1 MSARAQDTSQQRA
14 AHAVPIKTFS
24 LNHHGCQNVVRGYV
38 DVFLVHRDG
47 PRAHLLRVEAGGCL
61 LGLGPAVSGERS
73 VLAVLGPDAE
83 IETGANEV
91 LGASAAEVWIEA
103 LTRKVAPKNP
113 PTRTDLLVP
122 GSITA
127 MDSKPVTSR
136 AALVWVMPLQGK
148 SYFLGRHDLPPIESG
163 TWFPLSASG
172 WIEPAEAMQ
181 FQAADVEQ
189 IVLDD
194 HRFQAFHRLVQLLWN
209 YAAEERD
216 QRDHARALRQGG
228 ADRLRMQEALR
239 HLAAPLSA
247 GDLPASEGMELPWLA
262 CCKRIGA
269 VSEIQFVAAPG
280 HESTSQDDIIQAISR
295 ASGARSRRVLLA
307 EGWWKQEHEPLLA
320 QRSESKSPVAVV
332 FNRGHS
338 WIFDPC
344 TGAETLATAEAA
356 AGLEP
361 FGTAFYRPFPEGPV
375 KAAGLLA
382 FALSGVRQELI
393 GILLTSFATAAI
405 AMVLP
410 VATGY
415 VFDRVLPP
423 SHRSQLDLIAA
434 LLGLIAIGT
443 ALFDWMRGALLLRME
458 GRMDKSVQAAL
469 WSRLLDLPPA
479 FFRRFSAGD
488 LATRGL
494 GIQAMREVL
503 TGTVITSLLS
513 GIFSL
518 VSLGVLFFYNVRLA
532 MVASLLTTIAFAV
545 VTACGYLMVRRQR
558 DLATVQGRLSGL
570 ALQMMYGISKIRI
583 AAAEPRAYL
592 TWARLYGRQTEE
604 QLASRRLGNWV
615 LTFNALWLPLCTA
628 LIFAVYLAALA
639 DPSSTNTMTT
649 GDFVGF
655 LSAFAVML
663 RGCLGFSAAL
673 IGVLSVAPAYER
685 ALPILEATAEAGA
698 GRTPPGPLHG
708 AIHVDRV
715 CLRYLADGPLAVN
728 NVSLSIRPGEFVAF
742 VGASGSG
749 KSSLLRLL
757 LGFEEPESG
766 SILFDGK
773 DLAYL
778 DPQLVRKQIGVV
790 LQGGR
795 IAAGSIIDNISGSLE
810 VTAEEAWEAAR
821 MAGFEADIQNMPM
834 GMQTVL
840 GEGGGTLSGGQRQRL
855 LIARALLKK
864 PRILFFDEAT
874 SALDNH
880 TQATVSRS
888 LEQLD
893 ATRVVIAH
901 RLSTIE
907 RADRIYVIDRGRLVQ
922 QGTYQELS
930 AVEGPF
936 ADLARRQIV

>member
-1 MSARAQDTSQQRA
+1 MSAPTHDPNQQA
-14 AHAVPIKTFS
+14 ATPAAPIRTFP
-24 LNHHGCQNVVRGYV
+24 LHDHGCWTVVRGYV
-38 DVFLVHRDG
+38 DLFLVHREG
-47 PRAHLLRVEAGGCL
+47 PRAHLLRVEAGGCI

-73 VLAVLGPDAE
+73 VLAVLGPEAE
-83 IETGANEV
+83 IDSNAAKV
-91 LGASAAEVWIEA
+91 LGADAAEAWIEA
-103 LTRKVAPKNP
+103 LTGTVAPKSR
-113 PTRTDLLVP
+113 PTRTDLLLP
-122 GSITA
+122 GTTTA
-127 MDSKPVTSR
+127 MDSMPVTPR
-136 AALVWVMPLQGK
+136 DGLVWVKPLQGI
-148 SYFLGRHDLPPIESG
+148 SYFLGRHDLAPIEPG

-181 FQAADVEQ
+181 FESAKVAQ
-189 IVLDD
+189 IGLEERPFD
-194 HRFQAFHRLVQLLWN
+194 AFHRLVQHLWN
-209 YAAEERD
+209 HAAEERD

-239 HLAAPLSA
+239 RLAAPLSS

-269 VSEIQFVAAPG
+269 ASGIDFVAARG
-280 HESTSQDDIIQAISR
+280 YESNDPKDIVQAISR
-295 ASGARSRRVLLA
+295 ASGVRSRRVLLA
-307 EGWWKQEHEPLLA
+307 EGWWRQEHEPLLA
-320 QRSESKSPVAVV
+320 QRAEDKSPVALL
-332 FNRGHS
+332 FHHGRS
-338 WIFDPC
+338 SIFDPG
-344 TGAETLATAEAA
+344 TGTETVATAEAA
-356 AGLEP
+356 ASLEP
-361 FGTAFYRPFPEGPV
+361 FATAFYRPFPEGPV
-375 KAAGLLA
+375 KVSGLLL
-382 FALSGVRQELI
+382 FALSGLRQELT
-393 GILLTSFATAAI
+393 GILLTSFAAAAL

-443 ALFDWMRGALLLRME
+443 ALFDWVRGALLLRME

-518 VSLGVLFFYNVRLA
+518 VSLGVLFFYNVHLA
-532 MVASLLTTIAFAV
+532 LVASLLTAVAFMV
-545 VTACGYLMVRRQR
+545 VTGCGYLMVRRQR
-558 DLATVQGRLSGL
+558 NLAAVQGRLSGL

-592 TWARLYGRQTEE
+592 TWARDYSLQTEE
-604 QLASRRLGNWV
+604 QLASRRLGNGV

-628 LIFAVYLAALA
+628 LIFAVYLTALA
-639 DPSSTNTMTT
+639 DPTSGSTMTT

-655 LSAFAVML
+655 LSAFGVML
-663 RGCLGFSAAL
+663 SGCLGFSAAL
-673 IGVLSVAPAYER
+673 IGVLSVAPTYER
-685 ALPILEATAEAGA
+685 ARPILEAAAEAGA
-698 GRTPPGPLHG
+698 GRTPPGPLYG
-708 AIHVDRV
+708 AIHVDRIS
-715 CLRYLADGPLAVN
+715 LRYLADGPLAVN

-773 DLAYL
+773 DLAHL

-795 IAAGSIIDNISGSLE
+795 IAAGSIMDNITGSLE
-810 VTAEEAWEAAR
+810 ATADEAWEAAR

-907 RADRIYVIDRGRLVQ
+907 RADRIYVIDRGQLVQ